1 MTTFSR
7 RIVSAFVLLFCGW
20 SVAVAQVSM
29 RPSTATRALVVG
41 ISDYQNSQIPDLQ
54 FAHRDAE
61 AFATFL
67 QSPGGGG
74 VSPDQIRLLTN
85 AQATNANI
93 CAGLSWLMD
102 NSAEGDVAIIYFS
115 GHGDVESKT
124 RSQLGFLLSWDSP
137 PVNYAA
143 GAVHLYYLQE
153 VVSTLSLDNKAKVVL
168 ITDACHA
175 GKLAGTSVGGSQAT
189 ASNLARQFAQEV
201 KILSC
206 QPNEYSNESARW
218 GGGRGVFSW
227 HLVNGLYGLADQNGD
242 QVVTLLEISRFLED
256 KVPADVAP
264 ASQIPMFFGN
274 RGETL
279 ALVDAPTLAEVRQHT
294 SNSGGNTAM
303 GFIHA
308 TNQKSPRPDTL
319 PLSAQQQ
326 AMRRE
331 FDAAVQR
338 GQLLQPAGPDNAHA
352 IFTRFQRQ
360 VGSHPA
366 ARDMGTRLAAEMQ
379 SKGQQTFNNAILFQ
393 AAKPQAMD
401 KAFKNALALAR
412 DYFEKSA
419 QIVGD
424 QHFSHRNLRAKAVFL
439 EALNLLDDLKTG
451 PVGSRLAP
459 MLAAAEAALKASP
472 DATYLYFALG
482 ELYDKGMN
490 DPAKGIEFFATAQE
504 LSPNW
509 EAAYLGLTIAT
520 ERLNKS
526 QDPDELDTRVGSGG
540 NASAEGDFEQNTRAA
555 DALFFAGNE
564 AAAAAI
570 YKKIAEKY
578 PANPVAKSNKGLA
591 MLIEE
596 NYDDAEPVLLAA
608 LAAAPAEP
616 RPYSNLVH
624 YYLVLGADGQALQ
637 YAQKAQQKWPKT
649 ALTLYDLAR
658 VAAQSGKTAQAQT
671 LLLEAFDAGYAY
683 PHRVKT
689 DAAFANARKNA
700 GFRAALEGHVDFGN

>member
-1 MTTFSR
+1 MKKTIHRIATLAALLVCGFS
-7 RIVSAFVLLFCGW
+7 A
-20 SVAVAQVSM
+20 AVAQISM

-61 AFATFL
+61 AFAAFL
-67 QSPGGGG
+67 QSPGGGS
-74 VSPDQIRLLTN
+74 VPPDQIRLLTN

-153 VVSTLSLDNKAKVVL
+153 VVATLSLDNKAKVMLV
-168 ITDACHA
+168 TDACHA
-175 GKLAGTSVGGSQAT
+175 GKLAGSSVGGSQAT

-206 QPNEYSNESARW
+206 QPNEYSNEGTRW

-227 HLVNGLYGLADQNGD
+227 HLVNGLYGMADQNGD
-242 QVVTLLEISRFLED
+242 QVVTLLEINRFLED

-274 RGETL
+274 RSETL
-279 ALVDAPTLAEVRQHT
+279 AIVDAPTLAEVRQHT
-294 SNSGGNTAM
+294 SGSGGTAM

-308 TNQKSPRPDTL
+308 TNQKSPRADTL
-319 PLSAQQQ
+319 PLTPQQQ
-326 AMRRE
+326 AMRRDFE
-331 FDAAVQR
+331 AAVQR

-352 IFTRFQRQ
+352 IFTRFRQQ

-366 ARDMGTRLAAEMQ
+366 ARDMALRLAAEMQ

-393 AAKPQAMD
+393 AAKQTAMD
-401 KAFKNALALAR
+401 KAFKNALALAKE
-412 DYFEKSA
+412 YFEKSA

-424 QHFSHRNLRAKAVFL
+424 KHFSHRNLRAKAAFL
-439 EALNLLDDLKTG
+439 EALNLLDDLKTA

-459 MLAAAEAALKASP
+459 VIAAAEAALKSAP

-482 ELYDKGMN
+482 ELYDKGLN
-490 DPAKGIEFFATAQE
+490 DPAKGIEFFAAAQE

-509 EAAYLGLTIAT
+509 EAAYLGLTLAT
-520 ERLNKS
+520 ERLNKT

-564 AAAAAI
+564 PAAAAI

-591 MLIEE
+591 MLVEE

-608 LAAAPAEP
+608 LAAAPDEP

-649 ALTLYDLAR
+649 AQTLYDLAR
-658 VAAQSGKTAQAQT
+658 VAAQSGKFAQAQT
-671 LLLEAFDAGYAY
+671 LLLEALDAGYAY
-683 PHRVKT
+683 PERVKT
-689 DAAFANARKNA
+689 DATFANARKNTA
-700 GFRAALEGHVDFGN
+700 FREALKAWLD